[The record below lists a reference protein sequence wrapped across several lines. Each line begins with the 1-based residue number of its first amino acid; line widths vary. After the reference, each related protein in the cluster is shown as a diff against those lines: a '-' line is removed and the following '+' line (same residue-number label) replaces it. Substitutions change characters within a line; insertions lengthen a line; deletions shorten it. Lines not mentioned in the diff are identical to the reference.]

1 MNKNEFEKI
10 AKQYIDILYNRAL
23 QLTREP
29 NEAEDLVQETF
40 LKAFRFFFRFRAG
53 NIKAW
58 LFKIMQN
65 IFINNY
71 RKKKKEPEIL
81 ELNED
86 IYQIPDYASLNS
98 ILLEKDVGFE
108 IQQAL
113 DSIPE
118 EFKNSVILSDIEEFS
133 YKEISKIMRCPIGTV
148 RSRIARGREM
158 LFKKLSEYAKSK
170 GYGISNKII

>member
-1 MNKNEFEKI
+1 MNKNEFEEI

-40 LKAFRFFFRFRAG
+40 LKAFRFFFRFKTG

-71 RKKKKEPEIL
+71 RKKKKEPEVL

-98 ILLEKDVGFE
+98 ILSEKDVG
-108 IQQAL
+108 L
-113 DSIPE
+113 
-118 EFKNSVILSDIEEFS
+118 KYN
-133 YKEISKIMRCPIGTV
+133 
-148 RSRIARGREM
+148 
-158 LFKKLSEYAKSK
+158 KL
-170 GYGISNKII
+170 